1 MCALHSSPFH
11 APLQNCPQAS
21 GSLVICIIIVLP
33 LDSNSMPCPTDEMM
47 LEFILG
53 QLQKNSPDIAT
64 KIRDLKST
72 FLAEQ
77 GVTRAATSFERI
89 QEVADA
95 FKLQW
100 TSILIAGDSD
110 PFSWKIEEEA
120 MKKPRFKTSERIQF
134 LSKK

>member
-1 MCALHSSPFH
+1 
-11 APLQNCPQAS
+11 
-21 GSLVICIIIVLP
+21 
-33 LDSNSMPCPTDEMM
+33 MPCPTDEMM

-120 MKKPRFKTSERIQF
+120 MKKPRFKTSERIRK
-134 LSKK
+134 S